1 MGRVHPWTFA
11 EPLTTERLVLRPFET
26 ADAPAVHAW
35 MSDPEVARYQSYEPR
50 SASEVES
57 VVAEFAAA
65 RTLVD
70 EGDFIQPAIVIDG
83 EVIGALY
90 LVIRSIADRT
100 VELGWSLR
108 ADRQRRGYATEAVR
122 AILDLA
128 FGTLGAHRVV
138 AELDPRND
146 ASLALCE
153 RVGMRREAHL
163 VENYWFKG
171 VWADTLVYAVLDRE
185 WKARAVRGASETA

>member
-1 MGRVHPWTFA
+1 MDPWIFA
-11 EPLTTERLVLRPFET
+11 EPITTERLVLRPFET

-50 SASEVES
+50 TAIEVDS

-65 RTLVD
+65 RALVD
-70 EGDFIQPAIVIDG
+70 EGDFIQPAIVVDG

-90 LVIRSIADRT
+90 LVIRSTADRT

-108 ADRQRRGYATEAVR
+108 ADRQRRGYASEAVR
-122 AILDLA
+122 AILDLS
-128 FGTLGAHRVV
+128 FGVLHAHRAV

-146 ASLALCE
+146 ASVALCE
-153 RVGMRREAHL
+153 RVGMRREAHH

-171 VWADTLVYAVLDRE
+171 AWADTLVYAVLDRE
-185 WKARAVRGASETA
+185 WTARGVRGDRETA

>member
-1 MGRVHPWTFA
+1 VNPWTFA
-11 EPLTTERLVLRPFET
+11 EPLATARLVLRPFELT
-26 ADAPAVHAW
+26 DAPAVHAW

-50 SASEVES
+50 TVSEVES

-65 RTLVD
+65 RSLGS
-70 EGDFIQPAIVIDG
+70 EGDFIQPAIVVDG
-83 EVIGALY
+83 DVVGALY
-90 LVIRSIADRT
+90 LVIRSATDRT

-128 FGTLGAHRVV
+128 FGALGAHRAV

-146 ASLALCE
+146 ASVALCE

-171 VWADTLVYAVLDRE
+171 TWADTLVYAILDRE
-185 WKARAVRGASETA
+185 WHADGVRDAGPAA

>member
-1 MGRVHPWTFA
+1 MNPWTFA
-11 EPLTTERLVLRPFET
+11 EPLTTERLVLRPFEL
-26 ADAPAVHAW
+26 ADAAAVHAW
-35 MSDPEVARYQSYEPR
+35 MGDPEVARYQSYEPR

-65 RTLVD
+65 RSLVD
-70 EGDFIQPAIVIDG
+70 EGDFIQPAIVVDD
-83 EVIGALY
+83 EVVGALY
-90 LVIRSIADRT
+90 LVVRSAADRT

-108 ADRQRRGYATEAVR
+108 ADRQRRGYASEAVR
-122 AILDLA
+122 AILDLS
-128 FGTLGAHRVV
+128 FGTLGAHRAI

-146 ASLALCE
+146 ASVALCE

-171 VWADTLVYAVLDRE
+171 TWADTLVYAVLDRE
-185 WKARAVRGASETA
+185 WRADGMRRPGTTA